1 MKTAYLQQNDVVYV
15 PLLFF

>member
-1 MKTAYLQQNDVVYV
+1 MKTAYLEQNDVVYV